1 MEKLIFALLCLS
13 SFSSTFGQKVTFG
26 INMGLNYDYL
36 QLKEDP
42 SLAFPLNLT
51 TEDKIGFQIGIH
63 SLIHVADRVKL
74 SPQAILAFSE
84 YAYDY
89 NIGNSTDYASVSE
102 NVFIKFPVDL
112 HLELL
117 KGKTGLYVFSGVE
130 YAYNVAKDEDV
141 RVNTLD
147 IKQGFWSGRVGLGFR
162 QDFRNFAIS
171 PEFTF
176 IKSFSDIE
184 KENNSSISQAVTNLD
199 SSIVGLSIKFQGLM
213 D

>member
-89 NIGNSTDYASVSE
+89 NIGNSTELPKSVKAMKMASVP
-102 NVFIKFPVDL
+102 FCTPL
-112 HLELL
+112 
-117 KGKTGLYVFSGVE
+117 
-130 YAYNVAKDEDV
+130 
-141 RVNTLD
+141 
-147 IKQGFWSGRVGLGFR
+147 
-162 QDFRNFAIS
+162 
-171 PEFTF
+171 
-176 IKSFSDIE
+176 
-184 KENNSSISQAVTNLD
+184 
-199 SSIVGLSIKFQGLM
+199 SIVMEIDCFRFSWNNLAAK
-213 D
+213 